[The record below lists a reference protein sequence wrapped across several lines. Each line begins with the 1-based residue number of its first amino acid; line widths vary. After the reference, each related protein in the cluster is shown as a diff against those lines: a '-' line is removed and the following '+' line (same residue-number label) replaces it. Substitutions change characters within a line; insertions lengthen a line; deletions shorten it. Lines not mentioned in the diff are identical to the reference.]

1 MATAVLAAAA
11 LPSGT
16 SAAGTLALL
25 EEDDDSLK
33 VHALQLLDKSVHD
46 FWFQIASS
54 IASIEALYE
63 DEEFSHRELAALVV
77 SKVRGRDS
85 QVLGSW
91 SSGEQSD
98 RRRTCGCHRTRRSCS
113 LVRVAPRPFWH
124 ARQSQ
129 SVPGLRLICLGALGP
144 GAVGSFQ
151 AAQDTLSYHQMCRNL
166 SRLSCFYPPAHASA
180 GVLPPWRSRRCPRV
194 CSRCRQPL

>member
-1 MATAVLAAAA
+1 MSRRKLRSASCRESLHSGGAFLSALFIGTAAKMATAVLAAAA
-11 LPSGT
+11 VPSGT

-77 SKVRGRDS
+77 SKVGRLDRK
-85 QVLGSW
+85 VLG
-91 SSGEQSD
+91 E
-98 RRRTCGCHRTRRSCS
+98 
-113 LVRVAPRPFWH
+113 
-124 ARQSQ
+124 
-129 SVPGLRLICLGALGP
+129 
-144 GAVGSFQ
+144 
-151 AAQDTLSYHQMCRNL
+151 
-166 SRLSCFYPPAHASA
+166 
-180 GVLPPWRSRRCPRV
+180 WRAK
-194 CSRCRQPL
+194 